1 MKIKNLISGHEIE
14 EMRDMRI
21 LPGQTFQ
28 FFKQKFIKI
37 MKCRICQSFQNA
49 FQGIK
54 IVLASEKNFRI
65 HLLISLLVILFA
77 LYKGLDKIMWIGLLL
92 IIALI
97 LALEIFNSA
106 IERLV
111 DMLAPKTHS
120 FAKEV
125 KDLLAAMVLIVV
137 IFAII
142 IGYILFFA

>member
-1 MKIKNLISGHEIE
+1 MKL
-14 EMRDMRI
+14 R
-21 LPGQTFQ
+21 FW
-28 FFKQKFIKI
+28 
-37 MKCRICQSFQNA
+37 QSFKNA

-54 IVLASEKNFRI
+54 IVLKSEKNFRI
-65 HLLISLLVILFA
+65 HLLITLFVILFA
-77 LYKGLDKIMWIGLLL
+77 FYRGLDKVMWIGLLL
-92 IIALI
+92 IIALV

-137 IFAII
+137 IFAIVIGAI
-142 IGYILFFA
+142 IFFA

>member
-1 MKIKNLISGHEIE
+1 
-14 EMRDMRI
+14 
-21 LPGQTFQ
+21 
-28 FFKQKFIKI
+28 
-37 MKCRICQSFQNA
+37 MKCRIFQSFQNA

-54 IVLASEKNFRI
+54 IVLVSEKNFRI
-65 HLLISLLVILFA
+65 HLLITLLVILFA

-92 IIALI
+92 IIVLI

-142 IGYILFFA
+142 IGCILFFA